1 MQYIVMADKLHDMH
15 DKSRVHDDR
24 FRRWVEWAF
33 GHVDKCCL
41 QAPNGNPVEHEAVD
55 AMQLAAVATQ
65 QVDRGEIEAVQRAA
79 RESRL
84 AADECKRY
92 SHEMSEMCKKLEVM
106 LVSERAKD
114 RRHND
119 AMKLTPVVHVGP
131 NGHASTVHA
140 STVAMCVST
149 EAEAARTQQT
159 QHTA

>member
-55 AMQLAAVATQ
+55 AMQLAAVATTQ
-65 QVDRGEIEAVQRAA
+65 QVARGEIEAVQRAA
-79 RESRL
+79 REARL
-84 AADECKRY
+84 AVEECQRHV
-92 SHEMSEMCKKLEVM
+92 SEMSDM
-106 LVSERAKD
+106 LKQFEAIRVS
-114 RRHND
+114 
-119 AMKLTPVVHVGP
+119 V
-131 NGHASTVHA
+131 
-140 STVAMCVST
+140 
-149 EAEAARTQQT
+149 EAEAVRTQQT

>member
-55 AMQLAAVATQ
+55 AMQLPAVAW
-65 QVDRGEIEAVQRAA
+65 EIEAVQRAA
-79 RESRL
+79 REARL
-84 AADECKRY
+84 AAEECQR
-92 SHEMSEMCKKLEVM
+92 HVSEMNDMVKQFEAFH
-106 LVSERAKD
+106 VS
-114 RRHND
+114 
-119 AMKLTPVVHVGP
+119 V
-131 NGHASTVHA
+131 
-140 STVAMCVST
+140 
-149 EAEAARTQQT
+149 EAEAVRTQQT